1 MPWLKSRPDWPSLAV
16 VLGQIIKPMEK
27 GNMDVFGRALRVKTY
42 FVAIF
47 WN

>member
-1 MPWLKSRPDWPSLAV
+1 MPWPKSRPDWPRLAV

-27 GNMDVFGRALRVKTY
+27 GNMDVFGRVPRGKIS

-47 WN
+47 WS

>member
-1 MPWLKSRPDWPSLAV
+1 MPWHKSRPDWPSLAV
-16 VLGQIIKPMEK
+16 AIQLIFRQMEK

-47 WN
+47 